1 MSNWSYIITI
11 IFLFFTIILIYLKKY
26 NHLLIIM
33 LPYLT
38 IVFFTDI
45 QNTNQGKEILDLFF
59 IFLLMLY
66 SLISIISK
74 ILDKY
79 KSSILIASG
88 NIISI
93 SVIWCL
99 ILFIDTIIN
108 ICNLEIFNSTLII
121 NIVNLIVILFLL
133 KKELRN
139 KRFKKIRN

>member
-1 MSNWSYIITI
+1 MKRQIKSKNNKKFIWIISYLKLLEKKRMSNWSYIITM

-26 NHLLIIM
+26 NHLLIII

-99 ILFIDTIIN
+99 IL
-108 ICNLEIFNSTLII
+108 LLI
-121 NIVNLIVILFLL
+121 LL
-133 KKELRN
+133 
-139 KRFKKIRN
+139 